1 MWFSLILLLSTS
13 LYCTILEVNMYF
25 QNGSYSMQAV
35 ETGVGFQTSYTS
47 RGPIFISSDSDFSS
61 YGFPGTG
68 DANTPYRI
76 EGYSITDAN
85 FELIVIENT
94 EAYFIIQ
101 NNYLDSIS
109 RSLDAIYIRNA
120 KNGVVHANIA
130 VNNRHG
136 IFLDKGCQSINVTN
150 NVVED
155 SSESGIRINS
165 SANISVLYNEI
176 NQNTYNGI
184 WANWSMYVDIVNN
197 TVYDDELGVWLENTN
212 NSSII
217 GNALYGNDN
226 AIWISNHSNSNE
238 VAFNRIFDPLDLNP
252 NTCGIHLS
260 HNAHLN
266 EILNNTIRNSAE
278 HAFYIEATSG
288 NNTIKWN
295 SFIDNNVG
303 GSSQAYDAVS
313 VNVLYNYWSD
323 WTTPD
328 DDFDLIVDIPYQLEG
343 PALND
348 DPFPLTYPAV
358 PPVFHYITP
367 LTVLY
372 PNGGEEVKES
382 VVIQW
387 SPCYD
392 SEGHTVNYSVY
403 FSHNSGAD
411 WEKIVGNLT
420 TTNYEWDV
428 SSELATPHYRIR
440 VVAECSESL
449 VVSDESDGDFIL
461 IAHALSDF
469 VITSPNSSGP
479 FDTSI
484 MIEWSASIDSWGWSV
499 SYSIEYSS
507 TGGYSWYDLTSGLTG
522 NSYQWDISQLD
533 DGDTYLIK
541 VVASSDEGISSE
553 STSVLFTIQHVT
565 TSTTPTTP
573 TIPPDGDVMVLV
585 LAGVGIAGVAI
596 VVIIVMF
603 LKKKSTSET

>member
-1 MWFSLILLLSTS
+1 MLFSLILLLSTS
-13 LYCTILEVNMYF
+13 LYCAILEVNTYS
-25 QNGSYSMQAV
+25 QNGSYSKRAMKTSV
-35 ETGVGFQTSYTS
+35 EFQTAYTS

-68 DANTPYRI
+68 DENTPYRI

-109 RSLDAIYIRNA
+109 RSLDAIYMRNA
-120 KNGVVHANIA
+120 KNGIVHANIA

-136 IFLDKGCQSINVTN
+136 IFLDKGCQSINITN
-150 NVVED
+150 NLVED

-165 SANISVLYNEI
+165 STNIKVLYNEV

-184 WANWSMYVDIVNN
+184 WANWSKYVDVVNN

-212 NSSII
+212 SSSII

-226 AIWISNHSNSNE
+226 AIWISNNSNSNK
-238 VAFNRIFDPLDLNP
+238 VTFNRIYDPLDLNP

-266 EILNNTIRNSAE
+266 DILNNTISNSAE
-278 HAFYIEATSG
+278 HAFYVEATSG

-295 SFIDNNVG
+295 SFIDNNIG
-303 GSSQAYDAVS
+303 GDSQAYDAAS

-328 DDFDLIVDIPYQLEG
+328 DDYDQIVDIPYQLEG
-343 PALND
+343 PALNE

-387 SPCYD
+387 SSCYD
-392 SEGHTVNYSVY
+392 SEGHAINFSIY
-403 FSHNSGAD
+403 FSHNSGVD
-411 WEKIVGNLT
+411 WERIVGNLT
-420 TTNYEWDV
+420 TTNYEWDTR
-428 SSELATPHYRIR
+428 SELATSNYRIR
-440 VVAECSESL
+440 VVAECSDGL
-449 VVSDESDGDFIL
+449 VVSDESDADFIL
-461 IAHALSDF
+461 IAHVLSEF
-469 VITSPNSSGP
+469 TITSPNSSGP
-479 FDTSI
+479 FDTGI
-484 MIEWSASIDSWGWSV
+484 AIEWNPAIDSWGWSV
-499 SYSIEYSS
+499 SYSIQYSS
-507 TGGYSWYDLTSGLTG
+507 TGGYNWNDLTSGITG
-522 NSYQWDISQLD
+522 TSYQWDISQLD
-533 DGDTYLIK
+533 DGDTYLVK
-541 VVASSDEGISSE
+541 VIASADGGISSE
-553 STSVLFTIQHVT
+553 ATSVLFTIQHVT
-565 TSTTPTTP
+565 TPTTP
-573 TIPPDGDVMVLV
+573 TIPSDGGDIVLV
-585 LAGVGIAGVAI
+585 LAGAGIAGVVI
-596 VVIIVMF
+596 VVIIVIVI
-603 LKKKSTSET
+603 KKRSTGKT